1 MEPQILKGAEEF
13 TLGQGTVGVLL
24 VHGFTGSPQTVRG
37 LGAYLAERDLA
48 VEGIR
53 LPGHGTTWQDLNARA
68 TKEWVDAVEAGFAK
82 VAEGRRKV
90 FIVGLSFGAALALDF
105 AARHP
110 DDVAGLVTLAPL
122 VYTKDPRRFL
132 APVISRLT
140 RSLPGI
146 GNDIAD
152 KHARELAYER
162 LPTSAAY
169 QMLRFIKGA
178 RAALPGVRCPIVV
191 MHSRND
197 HTVHPGNSQV
207 IFDTVA
213 SEDKELVW
221 LDKSYHVI
229 TLDLDKQEV
238 FERTYDFI
246 KRRADA

>member
-1 MEPQILKGAEEF
+1 MR
-13 TLGQGTVGVLL
+13 TST
-24 VHGFTGSPQTVRG
+24 
-37 LGAYLAERDLA
+37 
-48 VEGIR
+48 
-53 LPGHGTTWQDLNARA
+53 
-68 TKEWVDAVEAGFAK
+68 
-82 VAEGRRKV
+82 
-90 FIVGLSFGAALALDF
+90 
-105 AARHP
+105 
-110 DDVAGLVTLAPL
+110 
-122 VYTKDPRRFL
+122 
-132 APVISRLT
+132 
-140 RSLPGI
+140 
-146 GNDIAD
+146 
-152 KHARELAYER
+152 RELAYER

-246 KRRADA
+246 KRRAGA